1 MSWINA
7 KSLAAIAAA
16 ALLAGAAGYL
26 AQKQKTDQLQTRM
39 DAALA
44 QLEQAKAVNQTAQEA
59 LAARDQQLQKLQAAS
74 TELAR
79 ARNQIAQFQ
88 QQRDTAARS
97 APPPA
102 GPAPKPAA
110 PAAFPPGT
118 YVGRAQLSFA
128 GYSTP
133 EAVIQSL
140 AWGAVNGQSDI
151 IPHVIPTDLEGG
163 QDLAK
168 ALETA
173 LQDAGPA
180 FAGMQI
186 MAEKVLDDDR
196 LEVMVKLDMQPVPG
210 GSADLPP
217 PLNILPMVR
226 VDNEW
231 KLGGSPQNYSE
242 NWPNTGQIKTF
253 VQ

>member
-16 ALLAGAAGYL
+16 ALLAGTAGYL
-26 AQKQKTDQLQTRM
+26 AQKQKTDQLQARM
-39 DAALA
+39 DATLA
-44 QLEQAKAVNQTAQEA
+44 QLEQAKAVNQAAQEA
-59 LAARDQQLQKLQAAS
+59 LAARDQQLQKLQTAT

-79 ARNQIAQFQ
+79 TRNQVAQLQ

-102 GPAPKPAA
+102 SPAPKPAA
-110 PAAFPPGT
+110 LAAFPPGT
-118 YVGRAQLSFA
+118 YVNRAQLSFA
-128 GYSTP
+128 GYASP
-133 EAVIQSL
+133 EATIQSL
-140 AWGAVNGQSDI
+140 AWAAVNGQSNI

-163 QDLAK
+163 QELAQ
-168 ALETA
+168 ALQTA

-180 FAGMQI
+180 FTGMQI
-186 MAEKVLDDDR
+186 LAEKVLADDR
-196 LEVMVKLDMQPVPG
+196 LEVLVKLDVQQVPG
-210 GSADLPP
+210 GSDNLPP

-231 KLGGSPQNYSE
+231 KLGGNPQNYSE
-242 NWPNTGQIKTF
+242 NWPTTGQIKTF
-253 VQ
+253 AQ